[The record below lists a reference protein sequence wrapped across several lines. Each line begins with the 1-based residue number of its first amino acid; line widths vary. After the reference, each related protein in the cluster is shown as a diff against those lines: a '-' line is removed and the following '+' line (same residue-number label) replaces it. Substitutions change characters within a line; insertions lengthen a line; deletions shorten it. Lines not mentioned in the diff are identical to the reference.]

1 MVGYDG
7 HRGWIDYL
15 AVAPQHLRKGLGRAI
30 MAAAEG
36 YLGGLG
42 CPKVNLQA
50 RDANQAAVRFYAALG
65 YTDDRVTSLGKRL
78 ESDDAPMDV
87 AKA

>member
-7 HRGWIDYL
+7 RVDTWPSRRSTAKRPSWPPWGL
-15 AVAPQHLRKGLGRAI
+15 AGLLPKNLSRIKCGRPL
-30 MAAAEG
+30 
-36 YLGGLG
+36 Y
-42 CPKVNLQA
+42 
-50 RDANQAAVRFYAALG
+50 AVG

-87 AKA
+87 AEV